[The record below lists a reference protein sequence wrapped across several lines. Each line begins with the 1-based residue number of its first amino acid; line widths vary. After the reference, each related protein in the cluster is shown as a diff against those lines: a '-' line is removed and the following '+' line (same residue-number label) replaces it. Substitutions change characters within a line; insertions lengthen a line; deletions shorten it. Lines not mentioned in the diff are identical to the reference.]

1 MTPQLRETI
10 QQKLLEASMKILKDY
25 TNSALLIN
33 SCHLA
38 MERYGDKSRPVHL
51 STTGNI
57 PLPLRLNMEI
67 EEELFNDELV
77 DRYSSETQNLI
88 YEQYVSNSVSVIDGV
103 FEDIY
108 EELLKEFDPNLSEKQ
123 INDKIR
129 AAWSQNSLIEYFIQ
143 NTGIQDSTNPQ
154 KRIKE
159 AFDRYKEYRIIRHAL
174 MHNKGVLSDKHI
186 RQLDE
191 IHDDA
196 DIDSK
201 EKTMKNSPFYE
212 SRKVLLNINI
222 FLSFRKFLYE
232 LTGYFIQAL
241 E

>member
-10 QQKLLEASMKILKDY
+10 QQKLLEASIKILKDY

-38 MERYGDKSRPVHL
+38 IERYGDINKPVHL
-51 STTGNI
+51 STTRNI
-57 PLPLRLNMEI
+57 PQPLRLDVEI
-67 EEELFNDELV
+67 EEELLNDELV
-77 DRYSSETQNLI
+77 KRYSSETQNLI

-108 EELLKEFDPNLSEKQ
+108 EELLKKFEPNLSEKQ

-129 AAWSQNSLIEYFIQ
+129 AAWAQNSLIEYFIQ
-143 NTGIQDSTNPQ
+143 NTGVQDSTNPK

-196 DIDSK
+196 DAGSK
-201 EKTMKNSPFYE
+201 EKTMKNSPFYVN
-212 SRKVLLNINI
+212 RKVNLNINI
-222 FLSFRKFLYE
+222 FLSFRKFLHE
-232 LTGYFIQAL
+232 LTGYFTQAL